1 MAFRIIQPN
10 DHRAEEDDESPT
22 AAKRCDLIGKPFAES
37 ELPLELFAD
46 VAGENLMLVQAFD
59 NFVVERRKFADL
71 LLQNFLH
78 VIFPEF
84 AQIVHANETFVVAL
98 GHAFLDEFEKRR
110 PDQFRDHAVMRRPWF
125 FADLADECGGCG
137 FGHRMRSGK

>member
-1 MAFRIIQPN
+1 M
-10 DHRAEEDDESPT
+10 
-22 AAKRCDLIGKPFAES
+22 IGQPFAES

-46 VAGENLMLVQAFD
+46 VAGENLVLVQAFD
-59 NFVVERRKFADL
+59 NFVVERGQFADL

-84 AQIVHANETFVVAL
+84 AQIVQANETLIVPL
-98 GHAFLDEFEKRR
+98 GHAFLDELSERR
-110 PDQFRDHAVMRRPWF
+110 PDQFRNHAVMRRLWF

-137 FGHRMRSGK
+137 FGHGMRSGK